1 MNNTEDIECKIS
13 DVFGKGFA
21 VEKNEDDYHIKS
33 KALFNKYKLIISVM
47 SEDTNPAYFVNN
59 IPGMMNYYNSIPF
72 EDDNLKE

>member
-33 KALFNKYKLIISVM
+33 KALFNKYKLMIRVM
-47 SEDTNPAYFVNN
+47 SERYKPR
-59 IPGMMNYYNSIPF
+59 I
-72 EDDNLKE
+72 LCQ